1 MPYIL
6 PNFPI
11 LEPRGTC
18 TCGHSGDG
26 PGSQHFGPQGLGP
39 CIIRNCS
46 CDKYE
51 LGHEQPKAV
60 NPKTKR
66 S

>member
-1 MPYIL
+1 MFTVP
-6 PNFPI
+6 PFPI

-18 TCGHSGDG
+18 VCGHSGDG

-39 CIIRNCS
+39 CIIRSCK

-51 LGHEQPKAV
+51 LAPEQAPVK
-60 NPKTKR
+60 KEKKR
-66 S
+66 